1 MSCEFLLQCHHYFL
15 MPSFEEVCI
24 KLLRRPGWAPKVLL
38 GGALSFL
45 PVLNLFSLGYLLHY
59 TIRLN
64 RTSDWNLPDW
74 SESNALDLFKSGLNL
89 FILLIFYVG
98 IPIAVGLL
106 LSIIINGITF
116 GVFGI
121 LIYFPTA
128 VGAFV
133 APFLFLASVQ
143 AYIRDGLLRD
153 AFQLNLVVK
162 ISKAMGVNLILP
174 VVSFWGILLLALPL
188 YGFSFFLGTWILLA
202 YSSALNFSINNKK

>member
-1 MSCEFLLQCHHYFL
+1 M
-15 MPSFEEVCI
+15 
-24 KLLRRPGWAPKVLL
+24 
-38 GGALSFL
+38 
-45 PVLNLFSLGYLLHY
+45 
-59 TIRLN
+59 
-64 RTSDWNLPDW
+64 
-74 SESNALDLFKSGLNL
+74 
-89 FILLIFYVG
+89 IFYVG

-202 YSSALNFSINNKK
+202 YSSALNFPLITKNKFIHLSVIMPTYDYKCSACGYEWELYQSMKDNPVKSCPKCKKRKAKRLLGLGAGIIF